1 MHLLNLSH
9 CLVGL
14 DSAFRAFSLNCFN
27 FSSLVFILLEMSS
40 AVFSALLFVFTKTNA
55 CFSSF
60 MVSKAKSRAPFPVS
74 EEIFLV
80 GINQRDNQKF
90 YKVVGLLNN
99 LNLPGLCCAFLS
111 I

>member
-40 AVFSALLFVFTKTNA
+40 AVFSALLFVFTKTSA
-55 CFSSF
+55 CFPNCI
-60 MVSKAKSRAPFPVS
+60 VSKAKSKAGFPVS

-80 GINQRDNQKF
+80 GINKRDNQKF
-90 YKVVGLLNN
+90 YKVVGLLKI
-99 LNLPGLCCAFLS
+99 LR
-111 I
+111 